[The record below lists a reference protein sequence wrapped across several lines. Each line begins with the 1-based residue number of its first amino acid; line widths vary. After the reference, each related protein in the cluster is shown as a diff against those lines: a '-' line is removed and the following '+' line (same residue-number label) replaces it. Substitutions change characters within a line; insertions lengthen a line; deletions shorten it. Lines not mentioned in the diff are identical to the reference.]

1 MTHLSVHSLRLS
13 AEDFTFS
20 AKHLKCW
27 AVIALLM
34 GGFMP
39 RAQADSM
46 PVRYVQG
53 SFHGFLE
60 LRAEGG
66 AVVASGDSLQF
77 VRGARITTETIF
89 HFKDGSV
96 DDETTVYT
104 QHRTFHLIS
113 DRHVQKGPSFPHP
126 MDVLIDAGSG
136 VVTVHST
143 DKDGKEQVKTD
154 HMTLPADLANG
165 LIPVVVE
172 NMQLQQQR
180 TTVEMV
186 VMAPKPR
193 VVKLVISNIAEENCS
208 IAGAERKATHYQ
220 IKIELGGV
228 VGVIAP
234 LVGKA
239 PPNIEIW
246 VIRGKA
252 PTFAREHGPLYAE
265 GPMMTIQ
272 LASPVWPAQGKSG
285 D

>member
-1 MTHLSVHSLRLS
+1 MKRSLATRPYLSSQSL
-13 AEDFTFS
+13 
-20 AKHLKCW
+20 KGW
-27 AVIALLM
+27 ALIVLLM
-34 GGFMP
+34 CGWMP
-39 RAQADSM
+39 KAQADSM

-60 LRAEGG
+60 LRSEGG
-66 AVVASGDSLQF
+66 VVVASGDSMQY
-77 VRGARITTETIF
+77 VKGDRITAETIF

-96 DDETTVYT
+96 DDETTVYA
-104 QHRTFHLIS
+104 QHGTFHLIS
-113 DRHVQKGPSFPHP
+113 DHHVQKGPSFPHP
-126 MDVLIDAGSG
+126 MDVLIETGSG
-136 VVTVHST
+136 TITVRST

-172 NMQLQQQR
+172 NMGAEQAG

-186 VMAPKPR
+186 VMTPKPR
-193 VVKLVISNIAEENCS
+193 VVKLVISNIAEDNYS
-208 IAGAERKATHYQ
+208 LVGVERKATHYQ

-239 PPNIEIW
+239 PPDIEVW

-252 PTFAREHGPLYAE
+252 TTFAREKGPLYAE
-265 GPMMTIQ
+265 GPIMTIQ
-272 LASPVWPAQGKSG
+272 LASPVWPAAAKG
-285 D
+285 DKE